1 MKSGQKTF
9 AKQYGLSILV
19 WNEPEFITIFHC
31 QAFLEHPINK
41 LYNLSGMAIRSVVVS
56 IHLNSTT
63 YIPNERLR
71 LILWEPTLTLVTLN
85 RYLQFLTDSGR
96 RKEGAWNIPLRGH
109 FRQWWVIP
117 LIPELGRLSQEEDQ
131 PWVWNQPK
139 LHNRSQISLDYRIR
153 PLFLKQLTPKSH
165 LKTSV

>member
-1 MKSGQKTF
+1 MPLRKWMFPGSQDWSTEYPLCFSSVWADCRQSSSTGMKSGQKTF

-19 WNEPEFITIFHC
+19 WNEPEFITVFHC

-85 RYLQFLTDSGR
+85 RFLQFLTDSGR

-117 LIPELGRLSQEEDQ
+117 LIQNLEG
-131 PWVWNQPK
+131 
-139 LHNRSQISLDYRIR
+139 
-153 PLFLKQLTPKSH
+153 
-165 LKTSV
+165 